1 MTTHDLTTDLKLLV
15 EDVCK
20 NMSCKNM
27 STTRGVKG
35 VSIYNKLQGHLKIP
49 ALTQKVVD
57 RVGAGDSYLAL
68 SSLALA
74 VNENIEIAGFLGS
87 AAAAL
92 DVQIIGNKKCIEK
105 IPFLKYITT
114 LLK

>member
-1 MTTHDLTTDLKLLV
+1 M
-15 EDVCK
+15 ECQAI
-20 NMSCKNM
+20 SI
-27 STTRGVKG
+27 TRGVNGIAVYDNLKG
-35 VSIYNKLQGHLKIP
+35 HAQMP
-49 ALTQKVVD
+49 AFTQKVVD

-74 VNENIEIAGFLGS
+74 AGQSVEIAGFLGS
-87 AAAAL
+87 VAAAL
-92 DVQIIGNKKCIEK
+92 DVQIVGNKKCIEK